1 MITNTDRGTISKL
14 LGLIGSHHDA
24 EALAAA
30 RKAAQLVKARGAT
43 WADLLGVTA
52 TPAAPAPDHLIEA
65 RDLLNRGRG
74 HLTRWEHS
82 FLLGIMSA
90 AQLAPKQV
98 ESLAAIR
105 TKVDAATME
114 TDPLTD

>member
-1 MITNTDRGTISKL
+1 MITSTDRTTISKL
-14 LGLIGSHHDA
+14 LGLIGSAHDA

-30 RKAAQLVKARGAT
+30 RKAHQLIVQRGAT
-43 WADLLGVTA
+43 WPQVLGLAT
-52 TPAAPAPDHLIEA
+52 TPAAPAPDHLTEA
-65 RDLLNRGRG
+65 RDLLKRGRG

-90 AQLAPKQV
+90 AKLAAKQV

-105 TKVDAATME
+105 AKVDAATLE
-114 TDPLTD
+114 NNPFTD

>member
-1 MITNTDRGTISKL
+1 MITTADLTTISKL
-14 LGLIGSHHDA
+14 LGLVGSSHDA

-30 RKAAQLVKARGAT
+30 RKAAQLVKAKGAT
-43 WADLLGVTA
+43 WPEVLGLAT
-52 TPAAPAPDHLIEA
+52 TPAARPPDHLTEA
-65 RDLLNRGRG
+65 RDLLKRGRG

-90 AQLAPKQV
+90 TKLAPKQM

-105 TKVDAATME
+105 AKVDAAE
-114 TDPLTD
+114 LD